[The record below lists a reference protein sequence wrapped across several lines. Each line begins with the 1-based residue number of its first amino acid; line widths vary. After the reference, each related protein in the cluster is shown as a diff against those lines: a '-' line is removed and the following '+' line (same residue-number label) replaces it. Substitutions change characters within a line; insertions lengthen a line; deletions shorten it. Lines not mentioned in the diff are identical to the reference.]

1 MQDIQVR
8 IYSVQISRNDGETET
23 QFHPTRIEAEAAAN
37 QILARSDGSTVKE
50 IKIFSVPQVIPNSPK
65 RAWLEGVEVGR
76 NTVDKKI
83 TGLRSA
89 MMAIGAWSLE
99 TGWLFRDERA
109 ASRKPDTTAPE
120 EC

>member
-1 MQDIQVR
+1 
-8 IYSVQISRNDGETET
+8 
-23 QFHPTRIEAEAAAN
+23 
-37 QILARSDGSTVKE
+37 
-50 IKIFSVPQVIPNSPK
+50 
-65 RAWLEGVEVGR
+65 LEGVEVGR